1 VTPEDDEADSVL
13 RALAAAPPVKPPERV
28 VTAMVVKL
36 AHVAPLPDQIG
47 KVRTLVEAH
56 GGTLATRDD
65 GLLAATWLDALTAAR
80 VALELRDALPATR
93 IALAS
98 GKAGPAAAGRA
109 VDHALALLAMDSD
122 RICVDDETAK
132 LIEPKFELE
141 HTDKSGI
148 VLVERLATGTPAL
161 VDRVIGN
168 YKIVCLL
175 GTGGMGVVYLAEHIT
190 LGRKAVIKFVQE
202 QLHAD
207 GEYAMRFFTEAKTA
221 ASIRHPGIVDVFDY
235 GKDERGRG
243 YIVMEYLDGES
254 LRTRLRRAA
263 LPADLAVPLAGQ
275 VANAV
280 AAAHAAKIIHRD
292 LKPDNLFLVPDPEAP
307 QRVRVKVLDF
317 GLAKMTADAA
327 PSVTQSG
334 NFVGTPQYMSPEQC
348 RSKADIDHRTD
359 VYSLGCILFEMVTG
373 RPPFTDRTIG
383 DLIIAHNTLPPPN
396 PSEIEPTVSPAL
408 ARAILRALAK
418 HPDDRFATMAEFANV
433 LAQIA
438 DGSVGTNDTVPARPA
453 KISAPPPITD
463 AATSVTPVGK
473 QRINQRRSL
482 ALVGVAAVLVAAGVV
497 GFLVTRDDAPRP
509 RVLAPA
515 SGNNSIA
522 VIDLENR
529 GKRPDAA
536 WLSTALGELIAS
548 DLGTVAE
555 LQTIPAADVAR
566 MQAEL
571 GIGDIADWS
580 ADRLGSVRAALGAEY
595 VVAGSY
601 VVKPGG
607 EVEVDVKLYATSD
620 GRVLISKKEL
630 GFESDV
636 AELGAR
642 LTKVVKSGLGI
653 KLDETVTLPPVL
665 PSEPTAA
672 KLYAE
677 GLDKLRHFELIEA
690 RDLLSK
696 AGLTA
701 PSDPLVHSALATVWR
716 ELGYDEQ
723 ARKAAKLAHDFAS
736 GLPTENRKL
745 IDAQYREATAQWD
758 AAIKLYRE
766 LLDASPRRID
776 YGLALAAVQTHS
788 GDVKSAY
795 ATLNQL
801 RKLPHPLGN
810 DPRIDLA
817 EAIAAEEADDIERMR
832 ERSEKA
838 ALVAGKRSA
847 HLLRAKA
854 LLRQGWALWT
864 LGRDEEAAPIYEEAK
879 QLFTR
884 LGDRSGLARTLNNIA
899 LAHHRQHRSSEA
911 TKTFADAL
919 ALAETIGD
927 TRTQAMVLNNWGY
940 VLADG
945 GDLTR
950 ALELMNRKLQLG
962 GERGDAPSSQ
972 AAAHVNLSEL
982 LRWRGDLNGAEQHCQ
997 SAEDLLRGT
1006 DARRFAAYAA
1016 LHCGEAMRARDD
1028 LDGAKKR
1035 FAQAIGWASDV
1046 MTPAE
1051 SAEMRIAMA
1060 RLELETGHVAE
1071 AETRVRAA
1079 IHDLRAAKEGSQQ
1092 VCAIAVL
1099 AQALLAKNDVA
1110 GAVEEIAVT
1119 KSLPAEGVSFA
1130 CRLEAEAVAAHATW
1144 RQDPTALPQ
1153 VQAALENARQRA
1165 AAATNVQLE
1174 DSIRLVQG
1182 QVAGPAGRN
1191 ALRMLARDAN
1201 ALGFKLLARKAKAA
1215 AK

>member
-1 VTPEDDEADSVL
+1 ML

-28 VTAMVVKL
+28 ITAMVVKL
-36 AHVAPLPDQIG
+36 ADVAPLSDQIG
-47 KVRTLVEAH
+47 KVRTLVETHA
-56 GGTLATRDD
+56 ANVVTRDD
-65 GLLAATWLDALTAAR
+65 GLLAATWSDALTAAQA
-80 VALELRDALPATR
+80 ALELRDALPATR

-109 VDHALALLAMDSD
+109 VDRALALLAAGSD

-132 LIEPKFELE
+132 LIERKFEIE
-141 HTDKSGI
+141 RTDTGII
-148 VLVERLATGTPAL
+148 VLVELATGTPA
-161 VDRVIGN
+161 VVHRVIGN

-175 GTGGMGVVYLAEHIT
+175 GTGGMGVVYLAEHVT

-207 GEYAMRFFTEAKTA
+207 SDFATRFFTEAKTA

-254 LRTRLRRAA
+254 LRTRLRREKAM
-263 LPADLAVPLAGQ
+263 PAGLAVTLAAQ
-275 VANAV
+275 VAKAV

-292 LKPDNLFLVPDPEAP
+292 LKPDNLFLVPDPDAP

-317 GLAKMTADAA
+317 GLAKLTADTS
-327 PSVTQSG
+327 PGVTQSG

-348 RSKADIDHRTD
+348 RSKAEIDHRTD

-383 DLIIAHNTLPPPN
+383 DLIIAHSTLPPPN
-396 PSEIEPTVSPAL
+396 PSELEPTVSPAL
-408 ARAILRALAK
+408 AHAILRALAK
-418 HPDDRFATMAEFANV
+418 RPDERFATMAEFADALTQ
-433 LAQIA
+433 LADQP
-438 DGSVGTNDTVPARPA
+438 VELRDTVPARPA
-453 KISAPPPITD
+453 KLSAPPSIENRAV
-463 AATSVTPVGK
+463 AASVGEP
-473 QRINQRRSL
+473 RSERRRPMRWL
-482 ALVGVAAVLVAAGVV
+482 AVAGVATALAAAGIVAWVV
-497 GFLVTRDDAPRP
+497 KGDDAPRP
-509 RVLAPA
+509 VLAPL

-529 GKRPDAA
+529 AKRADAA
-536 WLSTALGELIAS
+536 WLSTALGELVAS

-555 LQTIPAADVAR
+555 LQPIPASEVAR

-571 GIGDIADWS
+571 GVGDIADWS
-580 ADRLGSVRAALGAEY
+580 ADRLASVRATLGAEY

-601 VVKPGG
+601 TVKPGG
-607 EVEVDVKLYATSD
+607 EVAVELKLYATSD
-620 GRVLISKKEL
+620 GRVLTRKQEVGL
-630 GFESDV
+630 ESDV

-642 LTKVVKSGLGI
+642 LAKAVKTGLGI
-653 KLDETVTLPPVL
+653 KVDDAATSPPAVL

-696 AGLTA
+696 AVLTA

-723 ARKAAKLAHDFAS
+723 ARMAAKLAHDYAS

-745 IDAQYREATAQWD
+745 IDAQYRETTAQWD
-758 AAIKLYRE
+758 AAIALYRE
-766 LLDASPRRID
+766 LLEASPRRLD

-795 ATLNQL
+795 ATLNML
-801 RKLPHPLGN
+801 RKLPHPIGN

-838 ALVAGKRSA
+838 ALVAGQRNA

-854 LLRQGWALWT
+854 LLRHGWALWT
-864 LGRDEEAAPIYEEAK
+864 LGRDDEAAPIYEEAK

-899 LAHHRQHRSSEA
+899 LAYHRKHRSSEA

-919 ALAETIGD
+919 TLAETIGD
-927 TRTQAMVLNNWGY
+927 TRTQAIVLHNWGY
-940 VLADG
+940 VLADS
-945 GDLTR
+945 GDLPK
-950 ALELMNRKLQLG
+950 AFELMNRKLQLG

-1016 LHCGEAMRARDD
+1016 LHCGEVLRARDD
-1028 LDGAKKR
+1028 LDAARKR

-1060 RLELETGHVAE
+1060 RIELETGQVAE

-1079 IHDLRAAKEGSQQ
+1079 IHDLHAAKEGSQQ

-1099 AQALLAKNDVA
+1099 AQVLLAKNDVA
-1110 GAVEEIAVT
+1110 GAALEIAAT
-1119 KSLPAEGVSFA
+1119 KTLPAEGVSFA
-1130 CRLEAEAVAAHATW
+1130 CRLEAEAVAAHVMW
-1144 RQDPTALPQ
+1144 RQDPATLPQ
-1153 VQAALENARQRA
+1153 VQAALESARQRA

-1174 DSIRLVQG
+1174 DFVRLVQG
-1182 QVAGPAGRN
+1182 QVAGAAGKS

-1201 ALGFKLLARKAKAA
+1201 AIGFKLLARKAKTA

>member
-1 VTPEDDEADSVL
+1 VSPEDDDADSVL
-13 RALAAAPPVKPPERV
+13 RALAAAPPVKPPERI
-28 VTAMVVKL
+28 VTAMAIKL
-36 AHVAPLPDQIG
+36 ADVAPLADQIG
-47 KVRTLVEAH
+47 SVRALVEAH
-56 GGTLATRDD
+56 GATHATPEPA
-65 GLLAATWLDALTAAR
+65 LLSATWSDAAIAAK

-98 GKAGPAAAGRA
+98 GKPGPGRV
-109 VDHALALLAMDSD
+109 VDRALALLAIGSD
-122 RICVDDETAK
+122 RICVDDETAQ
-132 LIEPKFELE
+132 LLESKFELE
-141 HTDKSGI
+141 RTDTSGI
-148 VLVERLATGTPAL
+148 VLVEPLASGTPAI
-161 VDRVIGN
+161 VNRVIGN
-168 YKIVCLL
+168 YRIVCLL
-175 GTGGMGVVYLAEHIT
+175 GTGGMGVVYLAEHVT

-207 GEYAMRFFTEAKTA
+207 SDYAARFFTEAKTA

-243 YIVMEYLDGES
+243 YIVMEYLEGET
-254 LRTRLRRAA
+254 LRTRLRRDKP
-263 LPADLAVPLAGQ
+263 LPIGLAVTLASQ
-275 VANAV
+275 VANAA

-292 LKPDNLFLVPDPEAP
+292 LKPDNLFLVPDPDAP

-317 GLAKMTADAA
+317 GLAKVTADPA
-327 PSVTQSG
+327 PRVTQSG

-348 RSKADIDHRTD
+348 RSKTEIDHRTD

-373 RPPFTDRTIG
+373 RPPFTDRTVG

-396 PSEIEPTVSPAL
+396 PRDLVPAVTPAL
-408 ARAILRALAK
+408 ERVILRALAK
-418 HPDDRFATMAEFANV
+418 APDDRFATMAD
-433 LAQIA
+433 LATALTQLIDPVVA
-438 DGSVGTNDTVPARPA
+438 ETPRP
-453 KISAPPPITD
+453 T
-463 AATSVTPVGK
+463 
-473 QRINQRRSL
+473 RRRRPKWL
-482 ALVGVAAVLVAAGVV
+482 LLVAGVAIAAAGMSAFV
-497 GFLVTRDDAPRP
+497 VTRADEAKP
-509 RVLAPA
+509 RVVAPA
-515 SGNNSIA
+515 GGNNSIA

-529 GKRPDAA
+529 AKRADVA
-536 WLSTALGELIAS
+536 WLSTALGELVTS
-548 DLGTVAE
+548 DLGTAAE
-555 LQTIPAADVAR
+555 LETIPASDVAR

-571 GIGDIADWS
+571 GVGDIASWS
-580 ADRLGSVRAALGAEY
+580 PAQLGSVRSALGAEY

-607 EVEVDVKLYATSD
+607 EIEVELELYATSD
-620 GRVLISKKEL
+620 GRVLITTKAVGL
-630 GFESDV
+630 ESDV

-642 LTKVVKSGLGI
+642 LAKAVKTELGVKV
-653 KLDETVTLPPVL
+653 DDTATLPAVL

-690 RDLLSK
+690 RDLFSK

-723 ARKAAKLAHDFAS
+723 ARTAAKLANDYAA
-736 GLPTENRKL
+736 GLPPENRKL
-745 IDAQYREATAQWD
+745 IEAQYREATAQWD
-758 AAIKLYRE
+758 AAIELYRE
-766 LLDASPRRID
+766 LLEASPRRLD
-776 YGLALAAVQTHS
+776 YGLALAAVQTRS

-795 ATLNQL
+795 ATLSQL

-838 ALVAGKRSA
+838 ALVAGSRSA

-864 LGRDEEAAPIYEEAK
+864 LGRDEEAAPIYQEAK
-879 QLFTR
+879 ELFTK

-899 LAHHRQHRSSEA
+899 LAHHRKHRSSEA

-927 TRTQAMVLNNWGY
+927 TRTQAMVLHNWSY
-940 VLADG
+940 VLADR
-945 GDLTR
+945 GDLTQ
-950 ALELMNRKLQLG
+950 ALELMNKKLQLG
-962 GERGDAPSSQ
+962 GERGDGPSSQ
-972 AAAHVNLSEL
+972 AAAHVNISEL

-1028 LDGAKKR
+1028 LAGAKKR

-1060 RLELETGHVAE
+1060 RLELETGHVGE
-1071 AETRVRAA
+1071 AETRARGA
-1079 IHDLRAAKEGSQQ
+1079 INDLRAAKEGSQQ

-1110 GAVEEIAVT
+1110 AAAQEIAVT

-1130 CRLEAEAVAAHATW
+1130 CRLEAEAVAAHVTW
-1144 RQDPTALPQ
+1144 RQDPTTLPQ
-1153 VQAALENARQRA
+1153 VQAALESARERA

-1174 DSIRLVQG
+1174 DYIRLVQG
-1182 QVAGPAGRN
+1182 QVAGAAGR
-1191 ALRMLARDAN
+1191 ASLRALARDAN

>member
-1 VTPEDDEADSVL
+1 
-13 RALAAAPPVKPPERV
+13 
-28 VTAMVVKL
+28 
-36 AHVAPLPDQIG
+36 
-47 KVRTLVEAH
+47 
-56 GGTLATRDD
+56 
-65 GLLAATWLDALTAAR
+65 
-80 VALELRDALPATR
+80 
-93 IALAS
+93 
-98 GKAGPAAAGRA
+98 
-109 VDHALALLAMDSD
+109 
-122 RICVDDETAK
+122 
-132 LIEPKFELE
+132 
-141 HTDKSGI
+141 
-148 VLVERLATGTPAL
+148 
-161 VDRVIGN
+161 
-168 YKIVCLL
+168 
-175 GTGGMGVVYLAEHIT
+175 MGVVYLAEHIT

-207 GEYAMRFFTEAKTA
+207 SDYATRFFTEAKTA

-254 LRTRLRRAA
+254 LRTRLRREKP
-263 LPADLAVPLAGQ
+263 LPTELAVTFAAQ
-275 VANAV
+275 IANAV

-317 GLAKMTADAA
+317 GLAKLTAD
-327 PSVTQSG
+327 PSPGVTQSG
-334 NFVGTPQYMSPEQC
+334 IFIGTPQYMSPEQC
-348 RSKADIDHRTD
+348 RSKAEIDHRTD
-359 VYSLGCILFEMVTG
+359 IYSLGCILFEMLTG

-383 DLIIAHNTLPPPN
+383 DLIIAHSTLPPPN
-396 PSEIEPTVSPAL
+396 PSEIAPTVSPAL
-408 ARAILRALAK
+408 GRVILRALAK
-418 HPDDRFATMAEFANV
+418 QPDDRFATMAEFANA
-433 LAQIA
+433 LAQIGGQPVA
-438 DGSVGTNDTVPARPA
+438 MRDSEPTAPESDRLGSVTPEPARPA
-453 KISAPPPITD
+453 KSGAPPSISEEANRASAVSTGEE
-463 AATSVTPVGK
+463 TSTK
-473 QRINQRRSL
+473 QRRRMWPVAL
-482 ALVGVAAVLVAAGVV
+482 AGIALVGAGVV
-497 GFLVTRDDAPRP
+497 AFGVIRNDAPKP
-509 RVLAPA
+509 HVLAPA

-529 GKRPDAA
+529 AKRSDVA
-536 WLSTALGELIAS
+536 WLSTALGELVAS

-555 LQTIPAADVAR
+555 LQTIPASDVAR

-571 GIGDIADWS
+571 GVGDIASWS

-607 EVEVDVKLYATSD
+607 EVEVELALYATSD
-620 GRVLISKKEL
+620 GRVLLSKQEVGL
-630 GFESDV
+630 ESDIT
-636 AELGAR
+636 ELGAR
-642 LTKVVKSGLGI
+642 LAKAVKSRLGI
-653 KLDETVTLPPVL
+653 EVDETTSVPAVL
-665 PSEPTAA
+665 PSDPTAA

-690 RDLLSK
+690 RDLLSR

-723 ARKAAKLAHDFAS
+723 ARTAAKLANDYAS
-736 GLPTENRKL
+736 GLPPENRKL
-745 IDAQYREATAQWD
+745 IEAQYREATAQWD

-766 LLDASPRRID
+766 LLDASPRRLD
-776 YGLALAAVQTHS
+776 YGFALAAVQTRS

-795 ATLNQL
+795 ATLDLL

-832 ERSEKA
+832 EHSAKA

-864 LGRDEEAAPIYEEAK
+864 LGRDGEATPIYEEAK
-879 QLFTR
+879 ELFTR

-899 LAHHRQHRSSEA
+899 LAHHRKHRSSEA

-940 VLADG
+940 VLADRG
-945 GDLTR
+945 ELPK
-950 ALELMNRKLQLG
+950 ALELMDRKLQLG
-962 GERGDAPSSQ
+962 GERGDGPTSQ

-1016 LHCGEAMRARDD
+1016 LHCGEVLRARDD

-1060 RLELETGHVAE
+1060 RLELETGKVAE
-1071 AETRVRAA
+1071 AETRARAA
-1079 IHDLRAAKEGSQQ
+1079 MNDLRAANEGSQQ
-1092 VCAIAVL
+1092 VCAVAVL

-1110 GAVEEIAVT
+1110 AAAQEIAVT

-1130 CRLEAEAVAAHATW
+1130 CRLEAEAVAAHVTW
-1144 RQDPTALPQ
+1144 RRDPTTLPE
-1153 VQAALENARQRA
+1153 VQAALESARQRA

-1174 DSIRLVQG
+1174 DYIRLVQG
-1182 QVAGPAGRN
+1182 QVAGAGGRT
-1191 ALRMLARDAN
+1191 ALRTLARDAD